1 MNSDNKSKVDETYDY
16 GDGCFVDR
24 ILTGETRDG
33 KPDKTFQQYQV
44 VDGKKV

>member
-24 ILTGETRDG
+24 ILTGETRRRQTREDLPAVPG
-33 KPDKTFQQYQV
+33 R
-44 VDGKKV
+44 